1 MAWRRLVVLCA
12 VAVLVACGSPA
23 ATPTATPV
31 FQRYTSAASVLAGWQ
46 RAGLPLGE
54 TTPLAATDGRA
65 GAADAVE
72 FAVPAAPGAAE
83 AATSARPA
91 RGRLLVFTAPQA
103 LSDAAWFYRNLS
115 TTFPYLFRRH
125 NVLVVLD
132 GDVTAEQAGQ
142 YQRAVESLR

>member
-12 VAVLVACGSPA
+12 LAVLVACGRPA

-31 FQRYTSAASVLAGWQ
+31 FLQYRSAAGVLADWR
-46 RAGLPLGE
+46 RAGVPLGE

-65 GAADAVE
+65 GAIEAVE
-72 FAVPAAPGAAE
+72 FAVPAAPGAAD
-83 AATSARPA
+83 AAPSAQPA
-91 RGRLLVFTAPQA
+91 RGRILVFTTPEA
-103 LSDAAWFYRNLS
+103 LSDAEWFYRNLS
-115 TTFPYLFRRH
+115 TVFPYLFRRH

-132 GDVTAEQAGQ
+132 GYVTAEQAGQ